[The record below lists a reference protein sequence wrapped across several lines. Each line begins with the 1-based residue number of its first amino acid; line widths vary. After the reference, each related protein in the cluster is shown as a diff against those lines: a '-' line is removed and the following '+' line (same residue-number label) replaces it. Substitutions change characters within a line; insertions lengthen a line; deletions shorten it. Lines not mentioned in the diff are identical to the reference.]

1 MKLINLILL
10 LALLL
15 TLVEGVSVS
24 AVSRKK
30 NKGRKNKK
38 AKADEVLA
46 VAAAEGAPAAG
57 GDSPSGSG
65 SGDGA
70 GSAASAEA
78 KAEAEADAARQTVQA
93 QEEETRAADAILN
106 GRPATAEQTK
116 EADSVK
122 AYLAEQSQCNN
133 EMRLMPRRTAEE
145 VARAR
150 GSVRST
156 DVIIPVPQG
165 AVALAALLEF
175 HGALVKAGC
184 RIVDQWCAAG
194 KCFFRTCFCVPVNAE
209 AAKAALVQAEAKL
222 KGTDAKLA
230 VDATIVKEAEVQ
242 ALDQGKNKKAKKL
255 AKKEAAIGKKL
266 AADKKVEKK
275 LEKAEQ
281 KVDVAAA
288 KSDPATACPPG
299 YKEVPITLQPLCKKE
314 VFTGV
319 QGFEAPSTVQATNP
333 YGFGALPPA
342 ANLQM
347 FSGY

>member
-1 MKLINLILL
+1 MKLAHLL
-10 LALLL
+10 LVLAVLLV
-15 TLVEGVSVS
+15 LVEGVSVN
-24 AVSRKK
+24 ALSRKK
-30 NKGRKNKK
+30 AKGKKGKK

-46 VAAAEGAPAAG
+46 VAAAADGAPA
-57 GDSPSGSG
+57 GDSPSGAG
-65 SGDGA
+65 SGGDAAA
-70 GSAASAEA
+70 GSSGAAEA
-78 KAEAEADAARQTVQA
+78 KAEAAADAARQTVQA

-122 AYLAEQSQCNN
+122 AYLAEQTQCNN

-145 VARAR
+145 IARAR
-150 GSVRST
+150 GTVRST

-175 HGALVKAGC
+175 HGSLVKAGC

-242 ALDQGKNKKAKKL
+242 ALDQGKNGKAKKL

-299 YKEVPITLQPLCKKE
+299 YKETPITLQPLCKKE

-319 QGFEAPSTVQATNP
+319 QGFEAPNFPQTPFAPVV
-333 YGFGALPPA
+333 FG
-342 ANLQM
+342 
-347 FSGY
+347 GY